1 MSARL
6 KRARISLA
14 SQARPPLATAS
25 LSVSLTGI
33 CSIMIGSLLPAI
45 VGDLHLTN
53 IQTGILTG
61 CPGFGYLGGV
71 LLAGILGDR
80 VGYQL
85 FWKLGAIAGFLAL
98 VGVALAPSFGLT
110 LIGASALGLVP
121 GFFDGS
127 INPLLVTLA
136 GDRPASILN
145 LVHSFFGVGV
155 TVGPLLVGLALY
167 YGLSWRWHF
176 SLAATLAIVVLIA
189 VLRLSFSNQHVPR
202 PAISTLLRSRPLAYS
217 IIAAAMYGGLEVI
230 MLSWTVLYLNR
241 VRLVPPAT
249 ASLAVS
255 LFGLTLMVGRF
266 AASSVAERIGYR
278 RLVVGGGLAAALGLV
293 LMVVLPG
300 QILPW
305 LGIGV
310 TGLAM
315 SGIFLTLTAEVNSE
329 APGLGGTVT
338 ALISAASGLGKM
350 LLPLAIGQMAQSI
363 NLASGMLLGV
373 GCGLVLAFAYAQ
385 RKPAEA

>member
-1 MSARL
+1 
-6 KRARISLA
+6 
-14 SQARPPLATAS
+14 
-25 LSVSLTGI
+25 
-33 CSIMIGSLLPAI
+33 MIGSLLPAI
-45 VGDLHLTN
+45 VSDLHLTN

-61 CPGFGYLGGV
+61 SPGFGYLGSV
-71 LLAGILGDR
+71 LLAGFLGDR

-98 VGVALAPSFGLT
+98 VGVALAPSFGLM

-145 LVHSFFGVGV
+145 RVHSFFGVGV

-167 YGLSWRWHF
+167 YGLNWRWHF
-176 SLAATLAIVVLIA
+176 CLAATLAVVVLIA
-189 VLRLSFSNQHVPR
+189 VLRLSFRRQHIPR

-217 IIAAAMYGGLEVI
+217 IIAATMYGGLEVI

-249 ASLAVS
+249 ASLAIS

-266 AASSVAERIGYR
+266 AASSFVERIDYR

-293 LMVVLPG
+293 CMVVLPG

-305 LGIGV
+305 LGIGI

-315 SGIFLTLTAEVNSE
+315 SGIFLTLTAEVNSD

-363 NLASGMLLGV
+363 NLASGLLLGA

-385 RKPAEA
+385 RKPTAV